1 MDTKIKDAFWK
12 DPAIEQL
19 VEAGDRDAILS
30 LLWLLTAEVNHAG
43 WVEVTPRRFLFQTSC
58 SFEALQRACQ
68 ALGKG
73 IISHPKGFWIRNF
86 IRHQIGSGEALAANN
101 MAAPVIK
108 SFQTTPPE
116 IVAEVLTQYPELK
129 VRIKPQKLSEPRS
142 PSQALSKG
150 CHSTREE
157 KNREEKNREE
167 GIGSAE
173 GKGAPLS
180 LADAQTYAQRW
191 CANSAAGMIYD
202 AAQVE
207 MWFADRARKSWQA
220 SSGQIIG
227 NRDQA
232 EKDLQFWL
240 LKAKTGQTPLPPGSC
255 SRNWTTPSEKRVGAA
270 GGGAVHPLA
279 APPCVEWKAIYRELV
294 ETAGVADSDW
304 LVWWER
310 VNWDDVPSD
319 DRQAV
324 VSEAK
329 RRNAGG
335 ES

>member
-12 DPAIEQL
+12 DPAVEQL

-73 IISHPKGFWIRNF
+73 IVSHPKGFWIRNF

-129 VRIKPQKLSEPRS
+129 VRIKPQKLSETRS
-142 PSQALSKG
+142 PSQALAEG

-157 KNREEKNREE
+157 KKREEKSRTE
-167 GIGSAE
+167 GNGSAE
-173 GKGAPLS
+173 GKGPIS
-180 LADAQTYAQRW
+180 LADALTFAKRW
-191 CANSAAGMIYD
+191 CENSPSMIAFD
-202 AAQVE
+202 AVQVE
-207 MWFADRARKSWQA
+207 LWFADRERKQWQA
-220 SSGQIIG
+220 TSGQVIG
-227 NRDQA
+227 SRAQA
-232 EKDLQFWL
+232 EKDLTFWL
-240 LKAKTGQTPLPPGSC
+240 LKAKTGQTP
-255 SRNWTTPSEKRVGAA
+255 SRPRRAEGENSTFEKKGVA
-270 GGGAVHPLA
+270 GGGAHPLA
-279 APPCVEWKAIYRELV
+279 VPPCVAWKAFYRGLV
-294 ETAGVADSDW
+294 EVAGAADSDW
-304 LVWWER
+304 VAWLEGA
-310 VNWDDVPSD
+310 NWDDVTSD
-319 DRQAV
+319 DRQVIVDAW
-324 VSEAK
+324 K
-329 RRNAGG
+329 KQGG
-335 ES
+335 GGAS